1 MCHSDLMRELAQL
14 LRQLPERE
22 QRLVLQLARGL
33 AANHPNP
40 VG

>member
-1 MCHSDLMRELAQL
+1 MCYIDLMRELAQL

-33 AANHPNP
+33 AANHPNQR
-40 VG
+40 G

>member
-1 MCHSDLMRELAQL
+1 MCHSDLLQELDKL

-40 VG
+40 GG

>member
-1 MCHSDLMRELAQL
+1 MCHSDLLQELDKL
-14 LRQLPERE
+14 LRRLPERE

-40 VG
+40 GG